1 MLEFELNKDSGVLVL
16 KPHGPLNACDF
27 DAVTEQVDAYIKDNG
42 NLHGVM
48 VYAKTFPGWED
59 FSGLISHLRFVRN
72 HHKYINKLAT
82 VSDSKVLAIMP
93 KLAGHFIGAEA
104 RHFDRADLYAAE
116 IWLAD

>member
-1 MLEFELNKDSGVLVL
+1 MLEFELSKDSGVLVL
-16 KPHGPLNACDF
+16 KPHGPLNADDF

-48 VYAKTFPGWED
+48 IYAKTFPGWED

-72 HHKYINKLAT
+72 HHKHINKLAT
-82 VSDSKVLAIMP
+82 VSDSKVLTIMP

-104 RHFDRADLYAAE
+104 RHFDSADLYAAE